1 MKKRSG
7 VLAVAVTVLGAA
19 LMLAACGEKPQTLNA
34 ASKKPDAEPWSAYA
48 SANSAFFAPG
58 WKGGDQAAWEA
69 QIRTRNQ
76 GQNDYAR

>member
-1 MKKRSG
+1 MRRG
-7 VLAVAVTVLGAA
+7 AYAALAVVAVACL
-19 LMLAACGEKPQTLNA
+19 LAACGEKPQTLSA
-34 ASKKPDAEPWSAYA
+34 ASKKPDAAPWAPSSGA
-48 SANSAFFAPG
+48 SSPFFASG

>member
-1 MKKRSG
+1 MKRRG
-7 VLAVAVTVLGAA
+7 AFAVVVPALAMACV
-19 LMLAACGEKPQTLNA
+19 LAACGEKPQTLSA
-34 ASKKPDAEPWSAYA
+34 TSKKPDAAPWSIYA
-48 SANSAFFAPG
+48 SASSPYFAPG